1 MSAVDASVLGP
12 WAEDDAAIAAL
23 ARMREVHPDAD
34 PVAHIPDVHPARV
47 PRHIA
52 FIMDGNGRWAEQ
64 RGFPRLFG
72 HRNGASAVRE
82 TVIASGEL
90 GIEQVTLYSFSTE
103 NWRRPSD
110 EIKALWELCVMYCDG
125 EREALVRENIR
136 LRVIGRTGELP
147 EDVRDAIDR
156 VEEATSVCKGPTLCL
171 ALNYGSRHEI
181 VDATRAL
188 ARRVASGELSPEDID
203 EDAIEASLY
212 TAGMPEPD
220 LLVRTAGEMRLSNYL
235 LWQLSYAEIY
245 VTDTLWPDFG
255 RAALHEAVR
264 AYAARE
270 RRFGGLA
277 SVARSSGDAV
287 GGEAEGSAC

>member
-1 MSAVDASVLGP
+1 MSAIDASVLGP
-12 WAEDDAAIAAL
+12 WAGDNAAIAAL

-125 EREALVRENIR
+125 EREALVRENIC

-147 EDVRDAIDR
+147 EDVRHAIDR

-220 LLVRTAGEMRLSNYL
+220 LLVRTAGERRLSNFL
-235 LWQLSYAEIY
+235 LWQLSYAELY
-245 VTDTLWPDFG
+245 STPVLWPDFG
-255 RAALHEAVR
+255 TEDLLQAIR
-264 AYAARE
+264 AYAGRE
-270 RRFGGLA
+270 RRFGGLSPA
-277 SVARSSGDAV
+277 SDA
-287 GGEAEGSAC
+287 